1 MPKGVASRQPS
12 DARDSLITIFL
23 ALALLGLFP
32 ATALSQTYPAK
43 PVRIVVGF
51 SAGST
56 TDLIGRVLA
65 TKLGEELGQP
75 AVMENRPGAGA
86 NIAAELVSKAPPD
99 GYTVLLANAGIATG
113 ATAYVKLNF
122 NALRDFAP
130 VTQVSATPHILVVHP
145 SLPPKTVKELIAFT
159 RARPGELNYGST
171 GHGNSDHLAAELFS
185 YMTAG
190 LKMTHVTYKGG
201 PLVIADLLT
210 GQIATYFAGV
220 PVALPFIKAGRI
232 RALAV
237 TGAKRATV
245 LPDVPTVSE
254 AGVPGYE
261 HILWGMLLVPA
272 ATPKD
277 VVARLNREAVKA
289 LEAADVR
296 ERYAGMGVDPA
307 PSTPERAAAY
317 LKSET
322 DKYAKV
328 VKAIG
333 LRIE

>member
-1 MPKGVASRQPS
+1 MVKSVAR
-12 DARDSLITIFL
+12 IIM
-23 ALALLGLFP
+23 LGACVLCVAP
-32 ATALSQTYPAK
+32 GWTQGYPAK
-43 PVRIVVGF
+43 PVRVVVGF

-65 TKLGEELGQP
+65 GKMGDGLGQP
-75 AVMENRPGAGA
+75 VVVDNRPGAGA
-86 NIAAELVSKAPPD
+86 NIAAELVSKSPPD

-130 VTQVSATPHILVVHP
+130 VTQVSATPHILVIHP

-159 RARPGELNYGST
+159 KARPGELNFSST

-185 YMTAG
+185 YMTG
-190 LKMTHVTYKGG
+190 LKMVHVTYKGG
-201 PLVIADLLT
+201 PQALGDVMT
-210 GQIATYFAGV
+210 GQIAMYFAGV
-220 PVALPFIKAGRI
+220 PVALPLVKAGRV
-232 RALAV
+232 RALGV
-237 TGAKRATV
+237 TGAKRAAV
-245 LPDVPTVSE
+245 LPEVPTIAE

-272 ATPKD
+272 ATSKD

-296 ERYAGMGVDPA
+296 ERYAGMGVEPA

>member
-1 MPKGVASRQPS
+1 MSAACAWAQG
-12 DARDSLITIFL
+12 
-23 ALALLGLFP
+23 
-32 ATALSQTYPAK
+32 YPAK
-43 PVRIVVGF
+43 PVRVVVGF

-65 TKLGEELGQP
+65 AKMGDGLGQP
-75 AVMENRPGAGA
+75 VVVDNRPGAGA

-130 VTQVSATPHILVVHP
+130 VSQVSATPHILVTHP
-145 SLPPKTVKELIAFT
+145 SLPPKSVKELIAFT
-159 RARPGELNYGST
+159 RARPGELNFAST

-185 YMTAG
+185 YMTG
-190 LKMTHVTYKGG
+190 LKMVHVTYKGG
-201 PLVIADLLT
+201 PLAINDLLT
-210 GQIATYFAGV
+210 GQIEMYFAGV
-220 PVALPFIKAGRI
+220 PVALPFVKAGRI
-232 RALAV
+232 RALGV
-237 TGAKRATV
+237 TGAKRSSV
-245 LPDVPTVSE
+245 VPDVPTIAE

-272 ATPKD
+272 ATPND
-277 VVARLNREAVKA
+277 IVARLNREAVKV

-296 ERYAGMGVDPA
+296 ERYAGMGVEPA

-317 LKSET
+317 LRSET

>member
-1 MPKGVASRQPS
+1 MVRSA
-12 DARDSLITIFL
+12 ARLV
-23 ALALLGLFP
+23 LLGACVLWVAP
-32 ATALSQTYPAK
+32 GWAQGYPAK
-43 PVRIVVGF
+43 PVRVVVGF

-65 TKLGEELGQP
+65 AKLGDGLGQQ
-75 AVMENRPGAGA
+75 VVVDNRPGAGA

-130 VTQVSATPHILVVHP
+130 VSQVSATPHILVTHP
-145 SLPPKTVKELIAFT
+145 SLPPKSVKELIAFT
-159 RARPGELNYGST
+159 RARPGELNFAST

-185 YMTAG
+185 YMTG
-190 LKMTHVTYKGG
+190 LKMVHVTYKGG
-201 PLVIADLLT
+201 PLAINDLLT
-210 GQIATYFAGV
+210 GQIEMYFAGV
-220 PVALPFIKAGRI
+220 PVALPFVKAGRI
-232 RALAV
+232 RALGV
-237 TGAKRATV
+237 TGAKRSSV
-245 LPDVPTVSE
+245 VPDVPTIAE

-272 ATPKD
+272 ATPND
-277 VVARLNREAVKA
+277 IVARLNREAVKV

-296 ERYAGMGVDPA
+296 ERYAGMGVEPA

-317 LKSET
+317 LRSET

>member
-1 MPKGVASRQPS
+1 MKT
-12 DARDSLITIFL
+12 LIGFL
-23 ALALLGLFP
+23 LCAGCAMS
-32 ATALSQTYPAK
+32 AACAWAQVYPAK
-43 PVRIVVGF
+43 PVRVVVGF

-65 TKLGEELGQP
+65 AKLGDGLGQP
-75 AVMENRPGAGA
+75 VVVDNRPGAGA

-130 VTQVSATPHILVVHP
+130 VTQVSATPHILVTHP
-145 SLPPKTVKELIAFT
+145 SLPPKTVKELVAFT
-159 RARPGELNYGST
+159 RARPGELNFAST

-185 YMTAG
+185 YMTT
-190 LKMTHVTYKGG
+190 LKMVHVTYKGG
-201 PLVIADLLT
+201 PLAINDLLT
-210 GQIATYFAGV
+210 GQIEMYFAGV
-220 PVALPFIKAGRI
+220 PVALPFVKAGRI
-232 RALAV
+232 RALGV
-237 TGAKRATV
+237 TGAKRSSV
-245 LPDVPTVSE
+245 VPDVPTIAE

-277 VVARLNREAVKA
+277 IVGRLNREVVKT

-296 ERYAGMGVDPA
+296 ERYAGMGVEPA

-322 DKYAKV
+322 EKYAKV

-333 LRIE
+333 LRID

>member
-1 MPKGVASRQPS
+1 VKNVAR
-12 DARDSLITIFL
+12 AIVL
-23 ALALLGLFP
+23 AACASCAAPGW
-32 ATALSQTYPAK
+32 TQGYPAK

-51 SAGST
+51 SPGST

-65 TKLGEELGQP
+65 TGMSPGLGQP
-75 AVMENRPGAGA
+75 LVVDNRPGAGA
-86 NIAAELVSKAPPD
+86 NIAAELVSKAAPD

-130 VTQVSATPHILVVHP
+130 VSQVSATPHLLVTHP
-145 SLPPKTVKELIAFT
+145 SLPPRNVKELIAFT
-159 RARPGELNYGST
+159 RARPGELNFSST

-185 YMTAG
+185 FMTG
-190 LKMTHVTYKGG
+190 LKMVHVTYKGG
-201 PLVIADLLT
+201 PQALTDVTT
-210 GQIATYFAGV
+210 GQVAMYFAGL
-220 PVALPFIKAGRI
+220 PSALPFVKAGRV
-232 RALAV
+232 RPLGV
-237 TGAKRATV
+237 TGAKRAAA
-245 LPDVPTVSE
+245 LADVPTVAE

-261 HILWGMLLVPA
+261 HILWSMLLVPA
-272 ATPKD
+272 ATAKEI
-277 VVARLNREAVKA
+277 VARLNDGAVKS
-289 LEAADVR
+289 LGAADVR
-296 ERYAGMGVDPA
+296 ERYAGMGVDPT

>member
-1 MPKGVASRQPS
+1 MVKRAARAIVFGACAVCASSGWTQ
-12 DARDSLITIFL
+12 
-23 ALALLGLFP
+23 G
-32 ATALSQTYPAK
+32 YPAK

-51 SAGST
+51 SPGST
-56 TDLIGRVLA
+56 TDLIARVLA
-65 TKLGEELGQP
+65 TGMHAGLGQP
-75 AVMENRPGAGA
+75 VVVDNRPGAGA

-130 VTQVSATPHILVVHP
+130 VSQVSATPHLLVTHP
-145 SLPPKTVKELIAFT
+145 SLPPRSVKELIAFT
-159 RARPGELNYGST
+159 RVRPGELNFSST

-185 YMTAG
+185 FMTG
-190 LKMTHVTYKGG
+190 LKMVHVTYKGG
-201 PLVIADLLT
+201 PQALGDVTT
-210 GQIATYFAGV
+210 GQVAMYFAGL
-220 PVALPFIKAGRI
+220 PSALPFVKAGRV
-232 RALAV
+232 RPLGV
-237 TGAKRATV
+237 TSAKRAAAV
-245 LPDVPTVSE
+245 PEVPTIAE

-261 HILWGMLLVPA
+261 HILWSMLLVPV

-277 VVARLNREAVKA
+277 VVARLNDVAVKA
-289 LEAADVR
+289 LGASDVR
-296 ERYAGMGVDPA
+296 ERYAGMGVDPT

>member
-1 MPKGVASRQPS
+1 MVKNTAC
-12 DARDSLITIFL
+12 II
-23 ALALLGLFP
+23 LFGISVLYAVP
-32 ATALSQTYPAK
+32 GSAQGYPAK
-43 PVRIVVGF
+43 PVRIIVGF

-65 TKLGEELGQP
+65 AKMADGLGQP
-75 AVMENRPGAGA
+75 VVVDNRPGAGA

-99 GYTVLLANAGIATG
+99 GYTVLLANAGLATG

-122 NALRDFAP
+122 NALRDFTP
-130 VTQVSATPHILVVHP
+130 VTQVSATPHILVSHP

-159 RARPGELNYGST
+159 RARPGELNFAST

-185 YMTAG
+185 YMTQ
-190 LKMTHVTYKGG
+190 LKMVHITYKGG
-201 PLVIADLLT
+201 PLALNDLIT
-210 GQIATYFAGV
+210 GQIAMYFAGL
-220 PVALPFIKAGRI
+220 PVALPLVKAGRV
-232 RALAV
+232 RALGV
-237 TGAKRATV
+237 TGAKRAPV
-245 LPDVPTVSE
+245 LPEVPTVAE

-261 HILWGMLLVPA
+261 HILWSMLVVPA

-277 VVARLNREAVKA
+277 VVARLAREAVKV

-307 PSTPERAAAY
+307 PSSPERAAAY
-317 LKSET
+317 LRSET

>member
-1 MPKGVASRQPS
+1 MVNCA
-12 DARDSLITIFL
+12 ARII
-23 ALALLGLFP
+23 LLGACVLCAGP
-32 ATALSQTYPAK
+32 GWAQGYPGK

-65 TKLGEELGQP
+65 TKMGDGLGQP
-75 AVMENRPGAGA
+75 VVVDNRPGAGA
-86 NIAAELVSKAPPD
+86 NIAAELVSKAAPD

-113 ATAYVKLNF
+113 ASAYVKLNF
-122 NALRDFAP
+122 QALRDFAP
-130 VTQVSATPHILVVHP
+130 VSQVSATPHILVTHP
-145 SLPPKTVKELIAFT
+145 SLPSRSVKELIAFT
-159 RARPGELNYGST
+159 RAHPGELNYAST

-185 YMTAG
+185 YMTG
-190 LKMTHVTYKGG
+190 LKMVHVTYKGG
-201 PLVIADLLT
+201 PLALNDLLT
-210 GQIATYFAGV
+210 GQIAMYFAGV
-220 PVALPFIKAGRI
+220 PVALPFVKAGRV
-232 RALAV
+232 RALGV
-237 TGAKRATV
+237 TGTKRAAV
-245 LPDVPTVSE
+245 LPEVPTIAQ

-289 LEAADVR
+289 LEATDVR
-296 ERYAGMGVDPA
+296 ERYAGMGVEPA

-322 DKYAKV
+322 EKYAKV

>member
-1 MPKGVASRQPS
+1 MKT
-12 DARDSLITIFL
+12 LIRFL
-23 ALALLGLFP
+23 LCAGCAMG
-32 ATALSQTYPAK
+32 AAGAWAQGYPAK
-43 PVRIVVGF
+43 PVRVVVGF

-65 TKLGEELGQP
+65 AKMGDGLGQP
-75 AVMENRPGAGA
+75 VVVDNRPGAGA
-86 NIAAELVSKAPPD
+86 NIAAELVAKAAPD
-99 GYTVLLANAGIATG
+99 GYSVLLANAGIATG

-130 VTQVSATPHILVVHP
+130 VSQVSATPHILVTHP
-145 SLPPKTVKELIAFT
+145 SLPPKSVKELIAFT
-159 RARPGELNYGST
+159 RARPGELNFAST

-185 YMTAG
+185 YMTG
-190 LKMTHVTYKGG
+190 LKMVHVTYKGG
-201 PLVIADLLT
+201 PLALNDLIT
-210 GQIATYFAGV
+210 GQIEMYFAGV
-220 PVALPFIKAGRI
+220 PVALPLVNAGRV
-232 RALAV
+232 RALGV
-237 TGAKRATV
+237 TGAKRAAV
-245 LPDVPTVSE
+245 LPDVPTVAE

-277 VVARLNREAVKA
+277 VVARLNREAVKV

-296 ERYAGMGVDPA
+296 ERYAGMGVEPA

-322 DKYAKV
+322 EKYAKV

>member
-1 MPKGVASRQPS
+1 MMKCAARIILFGVR
-12 DARDSLITIFL
+12 
-23 ALALLGLFP
+23 ALCV
-32 ATALSQTYPAK
+32 TAGWTQGYPAK
-43 PVRIVVGF
+43 PVRIVIGF

-65 TKLGEELGQP
+65 TKLGEGLGQP
-75 AVMENRPGAGA
+75 VVVDNRPGAGA
-86 NIAAELVSKAPPD
+86 NIAAELVAKSAPD
-99 GYTVLLANAGIATG
+99 GYTALLGNAGVATG

-130 VTQVSATPHILVVHP
+130 VSQVSATPHLLVTHP
-145 SLPPKTVKELIAFT
+145 SLPPKTVKELIAFA
-159 RARPGELNYGST
+159 RAHPGELNYAST

-185 YMTAG
+185 YMTG
-190 LKMTHVTYKGG
+190 LKMVHVAYKGG
-201 PLVIADLLT
+201 PLALNDLLT
-210 GQIATYFAGV
+210 GQITLYFAGV
-220 PVALPFIKAGRI
+220 PVALPFVKADRI
-232 RALAV
+232 RAVGV
-237 TGAKRATV
+237 TGAKRANV
-245 LPDVPTVSE
+245 LPDVPTIAE

-261 HILWGMLLVPA
+261 HILWSMLLVPA
-272 ATPKD
+272 ATPKEII
-277 VVARLNREAVKA
+277 ARLNREVVKA

-296 ERYAGMGVDPA
+296 ERYAGMGVDPTG
-307 PSTPERAAAY
+307 STPERAGAY

>member
-1 MPKGVASRQPS
+1 MSAACAWAQG
-12 DARDSLITIFL
+12 
-23 ALALLGLFP
+23 
-32 ATALSQTYPAK
+32 YPAK
-43 PVRIVVGF
+43 PVRVVVGF

-65 TKLGEELGQP
+65 AKLGDGLGQQ
-75 AVMENRPGAGA
+75 VVVDNRPGAGA

-130 VTQVSATPHILVVHP
+130 VSQVSATPHILVTHP
-145 SLPPKTVKELIAFT
+145 SLPPKSVKELIAFT
-159 RARPGELNYGST
+159 RARPGELNFAST

-185 YMTAG
+185 YMTG
-190 LKMTHVTYKGG
+190 LKMVHVTYKGG
-201 PLVIADLLT
+201 PLAINDLLT
-210 GQIATYFAGV
+210 GQIEMYFAGV
-220 PVALPFIKAGRI
+220 PVALPFVKAGRI
-232 RALAV
+232 RALGV
-237 TGAKRATV
+237 TGAKRSSV
-245 LPDVPTVSE
+245 VPDVPTIAE

-272 ATPKD
+272 ATPND
-277 VVARLNREAVKA
+277 IVARLNREAVKV

-296 ERYAGMGVDPA
+296 ERYAGMGVEPA

-317 LKSET
+317 LRSET

>member
-1 MPKGVASRQPS
+1 MKT
-12 DARDSLITIFL
+12 LIRFL
-23 ALALLGLFP
+23 LCAGCAVG
-32 ATALSQTYPAK
+32 AACAWAQGYPAK
-43 PVRIVVGF
+43 PVRVVIGF

-65 TKLGEELGQP
+65 AKMGDGLGQP
-75 AVMENRPGAGA
+75 VVVDNRPGAGA

-99 GYTVLLANAGIATG
+99 GYMVLLANAGIATG

-130 VTQVSATPHILVVHP
+130 VSQVSATPHILVTHP
-145 SLPPKTVKELIAFT
+145 SLPPKTVKELVAFT
-159 RARPGELNYGST
+159 RAHPGGLNYGST

-185 YMTAG
+185 YMTG
-190 LKMTHVTYKGG
+190 LKMVHVTYKGG
-201 PLVIADLLT
+201 PLVLNDLLT
-210 GQIATYFAGV
+210 GQIAMYFAGV
-220 PVALPFIKAGRI
+220 PVALPFVKAGRV
-232 RALAV
+232 RALGV
-237 TGAKRATV
+237 TGATRAAV
-245 LPDVPTVSE
+245 LPEVPTIAE

-277 VVARLNREAVKA
+277 IVARLNREAVKT

-296 ERYAGMGVDPA
+296 ERYAGMGVEPA

-322 DKYAKV
+322 EKYAKV

-333 LRIE
+333 LRID